1 MSILVKSDIERLF
14 RDLNQELS
22 ELDVQGQLY
31 LVGGAAMCLAYDARA
46 STRDVD
52 ALFKPSKIIREAAAR
67 VAISWGLD
75 DPYWLNDAVKGFLS
89 ERAAFNDYLELSHL
103 KVSVAQPEYLLAMKC
118 LAMRIG
124 EEFQDLKDVRFL
136 LTLLGVETYEQAKEI
151 IFGFYPES
159 RFPQKT
165 LYALEEILEEE

>member
-1 MSILVKSDIERLF
+1 MSTLVKSDIEGLF
-14 RDLNQELS
+14 TDLNQELS
-22 ELDVQGQLY
+22 ELGVQGQLY
-31 LVGGAAMCLAYDARA
+31 LAGGAAMCLAYDARA

-67 VAISWGLD
+67 VAISRGLD

-103 KVSVAQPEYLLAMKC
+103 RISVAQPEYLLAMKC

-136 LTLLGVETYEQAKEI
+136 LTLLGVESYEQAKEI

-159 RFPQKT
+159 RFPQKA